1 MRDERKI
8 KRRNPKRHV
17 VSEEKWG
24 EGTTWNDIL
33 QEGREREKEM
43 TLEERKAK
51 DEQKYDK
58 AMALQIPGTKPLEP
72 IVKPKPPP
80 EGYIRK
86 SVEPSG
92 GGELFETLLTTSTEI
107 FRLVSNSGRNVVS
120 MSTPITLLVEEGECD
135 VNKLG
140 ELGIETKK
148 IGGQCVLET
157 LCIADT
163 WADIS
168 CTTDEVRDALG
179 RATLTDANGEVTSVG
194 GVTEER
200 RRINFVSSPLINK
213 SPFASPA
220 RLETWVSMEM

>member
-1 MRDERKI
+1 
-8 KRRNPKRHV
+8 
-17 VSEEKWG
+17 
-24 EGTTWNDIL
+24 
-33 QEGREREKEM
+33 M
-43 TLEERKAK
+43 TLEERRAK

-58 AMALQIPGTKPLEP
+58 AMALQIPGTKP

-148 IGGQCVLET
+148 IGGQIVRKPEDNVFYSKADSMKLEQF
-157 LCIADT
+157 LKREQEGA
-163 WADIS
+163 A
-168 CTTDEVRDALG
+168 
-179 RATLTDANGEVTSVG
+179 
-194 GVTEER
+194 
-200 RRINFVSSPLINK
+200 
-213 SPFASPA
+213 
-220 RLETWVSMEM
+220 